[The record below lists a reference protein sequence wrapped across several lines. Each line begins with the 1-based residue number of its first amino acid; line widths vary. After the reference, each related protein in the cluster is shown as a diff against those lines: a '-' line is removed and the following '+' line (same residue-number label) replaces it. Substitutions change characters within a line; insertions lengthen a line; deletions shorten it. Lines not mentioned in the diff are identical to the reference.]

1 MDLYT
6 FCEYT
11 HGFVHIPI
19 YIYKNN
25 ELSAQIQIFSHTLAP
40 VEMISRQM
48 MEKHDPISIFETSI
62 GSYYG
67 QIFIDSQNISVILG
81 PVSPLSYTNDSIR
94 KFQFSYHIPS
104 SEDDAYLHTLPLIPN
119 MSLMAF
125 ISLLC
130 QMSYVI
136 TDIKPDFP
144 MDVVRPYQLDSLPI
158 TAEFTAHRATNL
170 ETGYHN
176 TLYET
181 INISMPM
188 IRNGDLE
195 GLVRYSRNLI
205 PINYGKYSNDLREQ
219 QLTVLIISLSNAA
232 TAAIQGGLDHQTAL
246 SLLEFY
252 IGKAFKIDSPTDIE
266 TLSINAILDFTQR
279 VKNEK
284 YETYSSAQSTIYNC
298 IQYIR
303 ERVYT
308 PITVQEIAYYSGYSL
323 EYFSMIF
330 KRETG
335 FNASTFIINCKLY
348 ESKKLL
354 KFTNR
359 KIGEISSQLCFSSQS
374 HFQKAFKKKFH
385 MTPLQYRNSNVSLD
399 NSSSDF

>member
-158 TAEFTAHRATNL
+158 TAEFTAHRTTNL